1 MARQSCI
8 DIGTESIRDCEV
20 ADLNFGNIVEEI
32 TEEDLGISFS
42 YQTAFQVWWI
52 DRQSCIDTENI
63 WDCEEEEE
71 DANVD
76 FLEDRGYHMY
86 PHANSGNET
95 NYDDL
100 GKAFIRNVY

>member
-1 MARQSCI
+1 MDRQSCI
-8 DIGTESIRDCEV
+8 DIGTESIWDCEV

-42 YQTAFQVWWI
+42 YQTAFQIWWI

-63 WDCEEEEE
+63 WDCEDEDLDFGPIVEEEE
-71 DANVD
+71 DA
-76 FLEDRGYHMY
+76 
-86 PHANSGNET
+86 NET